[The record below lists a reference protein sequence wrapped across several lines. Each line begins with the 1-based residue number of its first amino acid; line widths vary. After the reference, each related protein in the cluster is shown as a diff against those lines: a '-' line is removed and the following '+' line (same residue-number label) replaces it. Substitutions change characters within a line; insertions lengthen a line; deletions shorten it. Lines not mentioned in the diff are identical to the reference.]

1 MTAADLRHRNIV
13 ELAGFLD
20 SRDRDWYLLGKQV
33 LPEIR
38 KNEIEFLRHGYTE
51 EESLSRI
58 FIDSLSTR
66 LRVTTIMDFIKIAQY
81 LRRNDIAEYLKRSN
95 FKRNLPIW
103 ELPWSAMKVLLNYL
117 ESTARNDWSMFADEL
132 GYTVREI
139 QEIEQKRRGYQ
150 SPTVLLFR
158 MILNNKPE
166 LKIDDIIAVCANI
179 RRDDVVEYLNCVM
192 DKIMNS

>member
-1 MTAADLRHRNIV
+1 
-13 ELAGFLD
+13 
-20 SRDRDWYLLGKQV
+20 
-33 LPEIR
+33 
-38 KNEIEFLRHGYTE
+38 
-51 EESLSRI
+51 
-58 FIDSLSTR
+58 
-66 LRVTTIMDFIKIAQY
+66 
-81 LRRNDIAEYLKRSN
+81 
-95 FKRNLPIW
+95 
-103 ELPWSAMKVLLNYL
+103 MKVLLNYL